1 MGDRKHAPKRGAQ
14 NINNSLTNS
23 PVKSVQS
30 KIPKRNDI
38 KEVKEEEKDEN
49 VKEMF
54 EIIMSNYSF
63 SFLLK
68 ALELMLHIIFIAN

>member
-23 PVKSVQS
+23 PVIKSVQS
-30 KIPKRNDI
+30 KIPKRNDT

-54 EIIMSNYSF
+54 EIIMSK
-63 SFLLK
+63 LGKLD
-68 ALELMLHIIFIAN
+68 IT

>member
-1 MGDRKHAPKRGAQ
+1 MSDSYVKMGDRKHAPKRGAQ

-30 KIPKRNDI
+30 KIPKRNDT

-54 EIIMSNYSF
+54 EIIMSKLGKLNGQPYGV
-63 SFLLK
+63 
-68 ALELMLHIIFIAN
+68 N